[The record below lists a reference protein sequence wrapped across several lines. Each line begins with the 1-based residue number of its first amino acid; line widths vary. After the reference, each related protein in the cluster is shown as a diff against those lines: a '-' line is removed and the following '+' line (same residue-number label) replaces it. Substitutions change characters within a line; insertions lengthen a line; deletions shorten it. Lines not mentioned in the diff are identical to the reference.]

1 MEKTDLKDYN
11 RGELE
16 RWVIGRGYKPFRA
29 RQVLDSFYRGGVTDF
44 RTMNN
49 IPAKLRTELDGH
61 FCVEKLVCLKRS
73 AAADGTRKYLFTLA
87 DGRRIESVL
96 IPSKK
101 RRTLCVSSQAGC
113 AMGCRFCA
121 TATVRPVRNLFARE
135 IVAQVL
141 AVQSDLGTA
150 DVVSNLVLMGMGEPL
165 ANYEQVIRAIDT
177 FTADWGLK
185 VPPRRV
191 TVSTVGLVPQMRRL
205 LRETKVNLTISL
217 TATCDEVRDSLMPV
231 NKRYPLAVI
240 MDVCRTQERKSRK
253 RITFAYT
260 LLRDVNDSPRDAR
273 RLVSLLHGV
282 QAKVNLIP
290 FNSFTGTPFRAS
302 SREAVLRFR
311 QVLLDKGVYAAIRES
326 RGEDVQAACGQLAAA

>member
-11 RGELE
+11 RCEFE
-16 RWVIGRGYKPFRA
+16 RWVTGHGYKTFRA
-29 RQVLDSFYRGGVTDF
+29 RQVLDSMYRRGVTDF
-44 RTMNN
+44 QSMNN
-49 IPAKLRTELDGH
+49 IPVELRTELEQH
-61 FCVEKLVCLKRS
+61 FLVRELPCLKRS
-73 AAADGTRKYLFTLA
+73 AAADGTRKYLFALA

-101 RRTLCVSSQAGC
+101 RLTLCVSSQAGC

-121 TATVRPVRNLFARE
+121 TAAVRPVRNLIASE

-141 AVQSDLGTA
+141 AVQCDLGA
-150 DVVSNLVLMGMGEPL
+150 GNVVSNLVLMGMGEPL
-165 ANYEQVIRAIDT
+165 ANYEQVMKAIDT
-177 FTADWGLK
+177 FTAEWGLR

-205 LRETKVNLTISL
+205 LRETQVNLTISL

-260 LLRDVNDSPRDAR
+260 LLRDVNDSPGDAR

-282 QAKVNLIP
+282 HGKVNLIP
-290 FNSFTGTPFRAS
+290 FNSFRGAPFRPS
-302 SREAVLRFR
+302 SRETVLRFR
-311 QVLLDKGVYAAIRES
+311 QILLDKGVFAAIRES
-326 RGEDVQAACGQLAAA
+326 RGEDVQAACGQLAAV